1 MCVCVHVYVCMWES
15 QRTSLDCAPWV
26 LPIFFWGGGGDDVVV
41 WRVVRQGL
49 SLADLELTSS
59 LNWLAQ

>member
-1 MCVCVHVYVCMWES
+1 MFMYACGKAREQAWI
-15 QRTSLDCAPWV
+15 V
-26 LPIFFWGGGGDDVVV
+26 LHGCCLFFGGGGGGDDVVV

-49 SLADLELTSS
+49 SLADLDLTSS

>member
-1 MCVCVHVYVCMWES
+1 MHVGKPENKLGLCSMGVAY
-15 QRTSLDCAPWV
+15 
-26 LPIFFWGGGGDDVVV
+26 FFFLGGDDVV

-49 SLADLELTSS
+49 FLADLELTSS